1 MTMKYYII
9 NGKKT
14 KSNEAK
20 ISVDDYG
27 LMRGYGIFET
37 IKFTNKKALN
47 LNHHLD
53 RLFGS
58 ISFIKINSKDIIRKN
73 IISDINKII
82 KINKLEEG
90 LIKLIIT
97 RGLIE
102 NENKKELSP
111 NIYITINKLYPIP
124 KGPVKVV
131 FYNESKYP
139 ILRFNPAIKSINY
152 LGNMMAVDDANK
164 EGAFEVVFYNNDKA
178 ITECAMRNIFF
189 IKDNKLITPAL
200 NLGILPGT
208 TRKIISKLSKKI
220 DLEYSEQEI
229 LTDHVQSM
237 DEAFIC
243 SSVVGILP
251 CYWYGWESDYKTTK
265 KLQFLLEE
273 SLQK

>member
-1 MTMKYYII
+1 MKYYFI
-9 NGKKT
+9 NGEKI
-14 KSNEAK
+14 KSDEAK

-37 IKFTNKKALN
+37 IKFKNKKALN
-47 LNHHLD
+47 INNHMD
-53 RLFGS
+53 RLFKG
-58 ISFIKINSKDIIRKN
+58 ISFIKINPKKIIREN
-73 IISDINKII
+73 IIDDINEMI
-82 KINKLEEG
+82 KINNLDDG
-90 LIKLIIT
+90 LIKIIIT
-97 RGLIE
+97 RGLV
-102 NENKKELSP
+102 NNKEKTKP

-124 KGPVKVV
+124 QSPVKVT

-152 LGNMMAVDDANK
+152 LGNMMAIENANK
-164 EGAFEVVFYNNDKA
+164 EGAFEVVFYNNNNA

-200 NLGILPGT
+200 ELGILPGT
-208 TRKIISKLSKKI
+208 TRENISKLSNNVNLK
-220 DLEYSEQEI
+220 YSEEEVLI
-229 LTDHVQSM
+229 DNVDSM

-243 SSVVGILP
+243 SSVVGVLP
-251 CYWYGWESDYKTTK
+251 CYWDGWKSNYKITK